1 MTKEQKKLQ
10 KQMKEAQREHERIL
24 KKIEKTRAKLDSR
37 SGDLRTLETKLA
49 DYESKLSMS
58 ASQTPQLSV
67 LENTK
72 PRVARLIVN
81 PRSGCIVDGSYTVEG
96 LVERLRVHGIE
107 AEVTLK
113 TSRKNMCDVARKA
126 AKDGEDLVIV
136 AGGDGTIEK
145 VASQLVGSETT
156 LGILPLGTMNNLAR
170 SLGVPLD
177 VEDACA
183 LLGMGTDRKIDVGCV
198 QVKAKRHVK
207 YFLETAGLGLSAIAF
222 PMGQEVQKGGWGG
235 LPAALKKIVGFKAT
249 PVTVTLDDGQIIQST
264 SQVVTV
270 SNAPLTGM
278 NFLISPEAKMDDGWL
293 DVAIYD
299 EMSKADLLSY
309 LWAARNGQPLSNP
322 KIKRYRSR
330 HVNIDPVGSAPVV
343 SDKDAL
349 PEQVNLDIKIVP
361 QALRVIVGKGIG
373 LSFPVDVAPS
383 VPPLVG
389 QQATNGHA
397 DHHEEPTPQ
406 PSFATVEAPSA

>member
-1 MTKEQKKLQ
+1 MKPEKKLQ
-10 KQMKEAQREHERIL
+10 QKMKQARREHERIL
-24 KKIEKTRAKLDSR
+24 KKLDKTRAKMDTR
-37 SGDLRTLETKLA
+37 AQDLRAVETKLA
-49 DYESKLSMS
+49 EYEGKL
-58 ASQTPQLSV
+58 AEPQMQAQPIAPRTSV
-67 LENTK
+67 
-72 PRVARLIVN
+72 RRAHLIVN
-81 PRSGCIVDGSYTVEG
+81 PRSGCIVDGSYTVED
-96 LVERLRVHGIE
+96 LVERLRKHGIE

-113 TSRKNMCDVARKA
+113 TSSDVIIKAARKA
-126 AKDGEDLVIV
+126 AKKGEGLVIV

-145 VASQLVGSETT
+145 VAAQLVGSDTV

-183 LLGMGTDRKIDVGCV
+183 LLGMGTDRKIDVGAL
-198 QVKAKRHVK
+198 QVHAKRHVK

-222 PMGQEVQKGGWGG
+222 PMGQKVKKGGWGG
-235 LPAALKKIVGFKAT
+235 LPGALKQIVGFKAT
-249 PVTVTLDDGQIIQST
+249 PVTITLDDGQVIQAT

-293 DVAIYD
+293 DVAVYD
-299 EMSKADLLSY
+299 EMSKADLVSY
-309 LWAARNGQPLSNP
+309 LWAARNGQPLSNV
-322 KIKRYRSR
+322 KVKRYRSR
-330 HVNIDPVGSAPVV
+330 HVTIDPVGKAPVV

-349 PEQVNLDIKIVP
+349 PEQQDLDIKILP

-389 QQATNGHA
+389 PQATNGHA
-397 DHHEEPTPQ
+397 EKDKLLPQ
-406 PSFATVEAPSA
+406 PASLATVQAPA